1 MSGIIR
7 VTPAELEAM
16 SSRYSNES
24 AQVEEQISRLN
35 GMIEELQSMWEGESS
50 RAFADQYVA
59 LRPSFED
66 MAKLLEDVSLQLKN
80 TAHALADADRQ
91 IASQIRG

>member
-7 VTPAELEAM
+7 VTPAELEGM
-16 SSRYSNES
+16 SARYNNES
-24 AQVEEQISRLN
+24 SQVEDQLSRLDR
-35 GMIEELQSMWEGESS
+35 MIEELQGMWEGESS

-59 LRPSFED
+59 LRPSIVD
-66 MAKLLEDVSLQLKN
+66 MQRLLTEVSVQLKN
-80 TAHALADADRQ
+80 TAHALADADSQ

>member
-16 SSRYSNES
+16 SARYNNES
-24 AQVEEQISRLN
+24 GQVEEQLVRLDD
-35 GMIEELQSMWEGESS
+35 MIDQLQAMWEGESS

-59 LRPSFED
+59 LRPAIVD
-66 MAKLLEDVSLQLKN
+66 MQRLLNEVSVQLKS
-80 TAHALADADRQ
+80 TAHALQDADSQ

>member
-16 SSRYSNES
+16 SARYNNES
-24 AQVEEQISRLN
+24 SQVEDQLSRLDR
-35 GMIEELQSMWEGESS
+35 MIDELQSMWEGESS

-59 LRPSFED
+59 LRPSIVD
-66 MAKLLEDVSLQLKN
+66 MQRLLTEVSVQLKN
-80 TAHALADADRQ
+80 TGHALADADSQ
-91 IASQIRG
+91 IASQIRS

>member
-16 SSRYSNES
+16 SARYNNES
-24 AQVEEQISRLN
+24 SQVEDQISRLDR
-35 GMIEELQSMWEGESS
+35 MIDELQGMWEGESS
-50 RAFADQYVA
+50 RAFAEQYVS
-59 LRPSFED
+59 LRPSFVE
-66 MAKLLEDVSLQLKN
+66 MQRLLNDVSIQLKN
-80 TAHALADADRQ
+80 TGHALADADNQ

>member
-16 SSRYSNES
+16 SARYNNES
-24 AQVEEQISRLN
+24 GQVEEQLVRLDD
-35 GMIEELQSMWEGESS
+35 MIDQLQAMWEGESS
-50 RAFADQYVA
+50 RAFADQYVS
-59 LRPSFED
+59 LRPAIVD
-66 MAKLLEDVSLQLKN
+66 MQRLLNEVSVQLKS
-80 TAHALADADRQ
+80 TAHALQDADSQ